1 MLNINGVIMESI
13 LIANKNSE
21 EAFKLQEAIKGY
33 DINVI
38 ISPEELNG
46 GLEKVSL
53 VLLDH
58 NFTEYSGIDF
68 LTEILK
74 TSFIPVLMMTPPDD
88 ALCAIEAMR
97 AGAYNYIVKAGDYT
111 NFLSLSIKEAIE
123 KFNEQEQMKQ
133 TIVDLKNQVREL
145 KGRLEIQNAK
155 DVHSPAS
162 EKNEKADNITEEII
176 ARFKSGE
183 INLPSMPAIN
193 VKFRGLT
200 NKGANIQEIANL
212 LKQDVAISSKLISV
226 SNSVYYKGVIE
237 NKTVEQSISR
247 LGIDTTKRYVDV
259 ISNRA
264 LYTTNNKKF
273 VDRIDNLWRHSLSCA
288 YASQILSEVLKLK
301 LSDDAF
307 TLGLLHDIGKLI
319 LLQVVS
325 ELQLKGHFGEKI
337 DEESLSKTLDQ
348 LHGKFGAAL
357 LKRWKFSSVYTQVA
371 MYHSDLSKVDPISKG
386 LLVVHSGN
394 LLVKSMGFH
403 YGRQVEID
411 LKNSESIRL
420 LRLSPTMIDDVKGRI
435 RRLMKALNHYF

>member
-1 MLNINGVIMESI
+1 MKSV

-21 EAFKLQEAIKGY
+21 EAFKLQEVINKNY
-33 DINVI
+33 DTNVI
-38 ISPEELNG
+38 ISPKGLNG
-46 GLEKVSL
+46 ELEKTSL

-58 NFTEYSGIDF
+58 NFTEYSGVDF
-68 LTEILK
+68 LVEVLK

-88 ALCAIEAMR
+88 AMCAIEAMR
-97 AGAYNYIVKAGDYT
+97 AGAYNYIVKAGDYH

-123 KFNEQEQMKQ
+123 KFNEKEQMKQ
-133 TIVDLKNQVREL
+133 TIIVLKNQVKDLES
-145 KGRLEIQNAK
+145 RLEIQNVK

-162 EKNEKADNITEEII
+162 KNKTNEKADNIAEEII

-183 INLPSMPAIN
+183 INLPSMPKIN
-193 VKFRGLT
+193 VKFRELT
-200 NKGANIQEIANL
+200 NKGANIQEVANL

-226 SNSVYYKGVIE
+226 SNSVYYKGIIE

-247 LGIDTTKRYVDV
+247 LGIDTTRRYVDV

-273 VDRIDNLWRHSLSCA
+273 VDRIDNLWKHSLSCA
-288 YASQILSEVLKLK
+288 YASQILTEVLKLK

-325 ELQLKGHFGEKI
+325 ELELKGHFGEEI
-337 DEESLSKTLDQ
+337 DKESLSKTLDQ
-348 LHGKFGAAL
+348 YHGKFGAAL
-357 LKRWKFSSVYTQVA
+357 LKKWKFSSVYSQVA
-371 MYHSDLSKVDPISKG
+371 MYHSDLSKADTISKG
-386 LLVVHSGN
+386 LLVVHNSN

-403 YGRQVEID
+403 HGNQVEID
-411 LKNSESIRL
+411 FKNAESTRL
-420 LRLSPTMIDDVKGRI
+420 LRVSPRMIDDVKGRV
-435 RRLMKALNHYF
+435 RRLMKALNNHF